1 MSTGMEQ
8 TSSRHIL
15 QVTTTDLES
24 RTCLPTN
31 TLSSSSRLSRDFAC
45 VCEPPAKLICTHAHI
60 CSISVYVVGYYPIVK
75 YLGSLIV
82 DQEMMNKRKEYMAW
96 VSSQVAKRM
105 SRETDRPDF
114 MTYVTAHN
122 GEKGHTMSKGQLD
135 SNANLIL
142 TAGSE
147 TTATLLSGAT
157 YLLLKNP
164 SKLAKLTQEIRTTWK
179 SYNDITLS
187 EVNNSAPYLIA
198 TLNESL
204 RYFPPVPTGFE
215 RRIQKGGEVISGV
228 YIPEGTAVQ
237 VSQWPTHHSA
247 ENFADPDAFVPER
260 WLDDRDKKYENDKRA
275 SMQAFSFGP
284 RNCLGKVS

>member
-1 MSTGMEQ
+1 MLT
-8 TSSRHIL
+8 
-15 QVTTTDLES
+15 
-24 RTCLPTN
+24 
-31 TLSSSSRLSRDFAC
+31 F
-45 VCEPPAKLICTHAHI
+45 

-82 DQEMMNKRKEYMAW
+82 DQEMMAKRKEYMAW